1 MNCGRCQGVSLGAPA
16 PARADANRRGAIWR
30 CLLALSALGLWSFSS
45 AAKEPLAPERL
56 PATNLMVYRTRAN
69 LLAPVASKAQWQQRR
84 REILLGMQQV
94 MGPLPDRKRRCP
106 LDVRVSAETDRGA
119 FVQRT
124 LTYASEPGSR
134 VPADLLIPKAA
145 LQSHRRL
152 PAVLAL
158 HPTDMQYGRRVLLE
172 DLREHYRA
180 YGRDLAERGF
190 VVLAPAYP
198 LMADYQPDL
207 KALGYQSGTMKAIWD
222 NERGIDV
229 LQSLPFVNKKR
240 IGALGHSL
248 GGHNAIF
255 TAVFDARIR
264 VVVSS
269 CGFDS
274 FADYMGGKIAGWT
287 SERYMPGLASYAGR
301 LDQAPFDFY
310 ELIGALAPRHVFVNA
325 PLGDTNFRWQSVDQ
339 IAASARPVF
348 KLYGVP
354 QHLRVEHPD
363 CGHDFPPEIRE
374 PVYEF
379 LRKYLG
385 R

>member
-1 MNCGRCQGVSLGAPA
+1 MCPG
-16 PARADANRRGAIWR
+16 II
-30 CLLALSALGLWSFSS
+30 GLTLVFFGIAS
-45 AAKEPLAPERL
+45 AATGEVSLAPERL

-69 LLAPVASKAQWQQRR
+69 RLMPVKTKVQWLKRR
-84 REILLGMQQV
+84 REILLGMQQI
-94 MGPLPDRKRRCP
+94 MGPLPRRERRCP
-106 LDVRVSAETDRGA
+106 LEVRVTEETDCGSYIRRA
-119 FVQRT
+119 

-134 VPADLLIPKAA
+134 VPADLLIPKPA
-145 LQSHRRL
+145 LLSQRAF

-172 DLREHYRA
+172 QLRDNYRA

-207 KALGYQSGTMKAIWD
+207 KGLNYQSGTMKAVWD
-222 NERGIDV
+222 NQRALDL
-229 LQSLPFVNKKR
+229 LQTLPFVNKAR

-255 TAVFDARIR
+255 TAVFDPRIK

-274 FADYMGGKIAGWT
+274 FVDYMGGQITGWT
-287 SERYMPGLASYAGR
+287 SDRYMPKLSAYAGH
-301 LDQAPFDFY
+301 LDQIPFDFA
-310 ELIGALAPRHVFVNA
+310 ELIGALAPRYVFISA
-325 PLGDTNFRWQSVDQ
+325 PMGDTNFRWRSVDRVVQ
-339 IAASARPVF
+339 AAEPVF
-348 KLYGVP
+348 ELYHATD
-354 QHLRVEHPD
+354 QLRVEHPPG
-363 CGHDFPPEIRE
+363 GHAFPPKIRE
-374 PVYEF
+374 EAYQF
-379 LRKYLG
+379 LREHL